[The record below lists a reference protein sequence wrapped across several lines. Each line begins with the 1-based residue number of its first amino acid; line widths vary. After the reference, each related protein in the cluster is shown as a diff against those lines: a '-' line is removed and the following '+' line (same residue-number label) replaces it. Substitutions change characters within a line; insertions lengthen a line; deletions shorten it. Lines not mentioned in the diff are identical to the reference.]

1 MSEEKPKNLG
11 GRPPHEPDARTRT
24 QVKLLS
30 AMGISQEEIAVVMQI
45 TRPTLRRHYRS
56 ELTTGHIEANAK
68 VAGQIFKMAT
78 DSAKPN
84 VAAAI
89 FWLKC
94 QAGWREADQRPVF
107 VEEAKPP
114 KLGKK
119 EAAQQAAGT
128 AQVGT
133 SWEQLLAPDPRRL
146 PN

>member
-1 MSEEKPKNLG
+1 MSEEKAKNLG
-11 GRPPHEPDARTRT
+11 GRPQHEPTDRARQQVRT
-24 QVKLLS
+24 MAGL
-30 AMGISQEEIAVVMQI
+30 GIAQEDIAAVMKI
-45 TRPTLRRHYRS
+45 SKPTLRRHYRH
-56 ELTTGHIEANAK
+56 ELRTGHIEANAK

-78 DSAKPN
+78 DASKPN
-84 VAAAI
+84 VSAAI

-107 VEEAKPP
+107 VEEVKPP

-128 AQVGT
+128 AQIGT
-133 SWEQLLAPDPRRL
+133 TWEALLAPDPRRL